1 MEEHNLVNDM
11 FKDSKHQRLVLA
23 VIAIIQLFII
33 IGLIIGLIIV
43 SMHSQDTIKDMAE
56 ENNCQM
62 IELLTES
69 ELVTEYTIETDDH
82 SLNNGYITVNK
93 N

>member
-1 MEEHNLVNDM
+1 M

-23 VIAIIQLFII
+23 VIAIIQSFII

-56 ENNCQM
+56 ENNRQM